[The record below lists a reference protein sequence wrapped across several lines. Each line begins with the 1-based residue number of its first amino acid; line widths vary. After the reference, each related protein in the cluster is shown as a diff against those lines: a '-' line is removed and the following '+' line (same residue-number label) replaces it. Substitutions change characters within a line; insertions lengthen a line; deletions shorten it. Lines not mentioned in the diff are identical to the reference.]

1 MAQPKRSRK
10 AVVADLPRQ
19 DIEKPKQIALLAAP
33 ARQELIDT
41 LESLGGEASV
51 AALATHL
58 GRPADG
64 LYYHLRL
71 LVRGGLLEELPDEGE
86 GRRYRTRTAEGHRLR
101 LKYAPGSNAK
111 TAAVGRVTAS
121 MLRIAGRDFD
131 AALARPDTVT
141 EGEWRELWASRS
153 KGWLGPDEL
162 AEVNRLLGRVLEL
175 MHRPKGGDT
184 DQLMSLAWVLS
195 PLAAKPKRRGS

>member
-1 MAQPKRSRK
+1 MAQRRK
-10 AVVADLPRQ
+10 SQQAAAAELPRQ
-19 DIEKPKQIALLAAP
+19 DIDKPRQIALLAAP

-41 LESLGGEASV
+41 LESLGGEAAV
-51 AALATHL
+51 AELASHL
-58 GRPADG
+58 GKPADG

-71 LVRGGLLEELPDEGE
+71 LVKGGLLEELPDQGE

-101 LKYAPGSNAK
+101 LKYAPGSNAR
-111 TAAVGRVTAS
+111 TAAVGRVTAG

-141 EGEWRELWASRS
+141 EGEARELWASRS

-175 MHRPKGGDT
+175 MHRRKGGDD
-184 DQLMSLAWVLS
+184 DQLMALAWVL
-195 PLAAKPKRRGS
+195 